1 MRGVVLSQQCIMDQ
15 EVENIAS
22 VNEYRVETVNFTQDM
37 KQIISFSSVLTYCQF
52 CVSDMYS
59 LARLSSRGL
68 HLNSHILP
76 KQCLF
81 QLNVHFDTFARATV
95 EVQKSP
101 ASKDTD
107 RKKVIPK
114 YVHNFYLPMGSKRTS
129 FSDRSNKLKEVNQ
142 TQLKVIKSKENVDKM
157 NKLPNPSKRQTL
169 WNKRKSHKN
178 RKSEVLLCNSD
189 LKSSNLSHSDKGKE
203 KESKKPNLEFI
214 SYLLTQDLTDVFM
227 KRQEWNMYHKEVVLQ
242 DNIRGVRDIDDS
254 KLSHHW
260 F

>member
-1 MRGVVLSQQCIMDQ
+1 
-15 EVENIAS
+15 
-22 VNEYRVETVNFTQDM
+22 
-37 KQIISFSSVLTYCQF
+37 
-52 CVSDMYS
+52 MYS

-101 ASKDTD
+101 GSKDTD

-129 FSDRSNKLKEVNQ
+129 FSERSNKLKEVNQ

-157 NKLPNPSKRQTL
+157 NKLPNPSKRQSL
-169 WNKRKSHKN
+169 WNKRKSHKH

-254 KLSHHW
+254 KLSLHW
-260 F
+260 LLFQGQGLLD